1 MKKFLQILI
10 TVAIFAFVYH
20 FRFEINQKLQP
31 YTGNIGEKLGLT
43 SGINPCIEPAT
54 YTLGTFDTKF
64 GISKEYFLDAI
75 AEAEAIWEK
84 PAGKNLFD
92 YVPEGS
98 PRDLKVNLI
107 YDYRQQATSKLSNI
121 GIVVENNRASFESLK
136 VKFDALK
143 AEYEQAKQTFNIRVD
158 AFNKKQQ
165 AYEKDVNYWNSRGGA
180 PKEEFNK
187 LEDRKEALQVES
199 KKIQNLQNK
208 INEQAEEINAMVVA
222 LNRLIASLNL
232 SVEKFNSTNE
242 ARGESFEEGVYT
254 SDGVNSEIDVYEF
267 SNQDK
272 LVRVLAHE
280 LGHALGLDHVD
291 DPKAIMYE
299 LNQGNNM
306 SLASSDIEELK
317 SKCESKK

>member
-1 MKKFLQILI
+1 MKKFLQLI
-10 TVAIFAFVYH
+10 IIVTIFATAYH
-20 FRFEINQKLQP
+20 FRFDINQKLQP
-31 YTGNIGEKLGLT
+31 YIGNIGEKLGLIHA
-43 SGINPCIEPAT
+43 SNPCLEPT
-54 YTLGTFDTKF
+54 QYTLGTFDTKF
-64 GISKEYFLDAI
+64 GISKEYFLNAI
-75 AEAEAIWEK
+75 AEAEAVWEG

-92 YVPEGS
+92 YIPKGS

-136 VKFDALK
+136 AKFDALK
-143 AEYEQAKQTFNIRVD
+143 TEYEQAKQTFNIRVD
-158 AFNKKQQ
+158 AFNKKQSS
-165 AYEKDVNYWNSRGGA
+165 YEKDVSYWNSRGGA

-187 LEDRKEALQVES
+187 LEDRKEALQAES
-199 KKIQNLQNK
+199 KQIQNLQNK

-267 SNQDK
+267 SNHDK

-280 LGHALGLDHVD
+280 FGHAIGLDHVP

-299 LNQGNNM
+299 LNQGN
-306 SLASSDIEELK
+306 SLTLAKADIEALK
-317 SKCESKK
+317 ARCEIK